1 MAGTGYPKCVVGSF
15 FCLEVWGV
23 ERDKEEILLPPKC
36 LLLRGAREGQKQGP
50 GTQGVARTRS
60 VEPSL
65 LPPGVC
71 ICRREPA
78 RGRGCTW
85 ALLEG
90 IDTSYLL
97 GHYIHE

>member
-1 MAGTGYPKCVVGSF
+1 MLKETKRKFSF
-15 FCLEVWGV
+15 
-23 ERDKEEILLPPKC
+23 LPNVC
-36 LLLRGAREGQKQGP
+36 YCGGAREGQKQGP